1 MSQSKNYQK
10 TMYACFIGYIVQAVV
25 NNFVPLLFVVFQ
37 DSYHI
42 PLSQITALITINFLI
57 QLGVD
62 LLSAGVVDKL
72 GYRTCVLLAHGCAA
86 AGLVLL
92 AFLPDLL
99 PNPFA
104 GILIAVGIY
113 AVGGGLIEVLIS
125 PILEACPTKNKEKA
139 MSLLHSFYCWGHV
152 GVVLIS
158 TVFFRLAGVG
168 NWRILTVL
176 WALIPVGNL
185 VLFAGAPIYSLH
197 EEGETGMTLREL
209 FTKKIFW
216 ILMLMMLCAG
226 ASEQA
231 VSQWASI
238 FAEKGL
244 GVSKT
249 VGDLAGPMAF
259 AALMGTSRL
268 IYGKY
273 GDRLNLNRFMTLS
286 CFLCIAA
293 YGCISLIPN
302 AAVGLAG
309 CAVCGFSVG
318 ILWPGTFSKASAA
331 VKGGGT
337 AMFALLALAGD
348 LGCSGGPTLAG
359 AVSSQC
365 GDNLRMGILAA
376 AVFPVLLLAGMLL
389 LSRQKPVKS

>member
-197 EEGETGMTLREL
+197 EEGETGLTLREL

-249 VGDLAGPMAF
+249 VGDLAGSMAF

>member
-1 MSQSKNYQK
+1 M
-10 TMYACFIGYIVQAVV
+10 QAVV

-86 AGLVLL
+86 VGLVLL
-92 AFLPDLL
+92 AFLPDLR

-158 TVFFRLAGVG
+158 TVFFQLAGVG

-197 EEGETGMTLREL
+197 EEGETGLTLREL

-216 ILMLMMLCAG
+216 ILMLMMMCAG

-359 AVSSQC
+359 AVSSRC

-376 AVFPVLLLAGMLL
+376 VIFPVLLLAGMLL

>member
-1 MSQSKNYQK
+1 MPHSKNYQK
-10 TMYACFIGYIVQAVV
+10 TMYACFVGYIVQAVV

-72 GYRTCVLLAHGCAA
+72 GYRTCVLIAHGCVAV
-86 AGLVLL
+86 GLVLL

-197 EEGETGMTLREL
+197 EEGETGLTLREL
-209 FTKKIFW
+209 FQKKIFW
-216 ILMLMMLCAG
+216 ILMLMMMCAG

-359 AVSSQC
+359 AVSSRC

-376 AVFPVLLLAGMLL
+376 VIFPVLLLAGMLL

>member
-197 EEGETGMTLREL
+197 EEGETGLTLREL

-365 GDNLRMGILAA
+365 GDNLCMGILAA

>member
-197 EEGETGMTLREL
+197 EEGETGLTLREL

-365 GDNLRMGILAA
+365 GENLRMGILAA

>member
-197 EEGETGMTLREL
+197 EEGETGLTLREL

-249 VGDLAGPMAF
+249 VDDLAGPMAF

>member
-125 PILEACPTKNKEKA
+125 PILETCPTKNKEKA

-197 EEGETGMTLREL
+197 EEGETGLTLREL

-376 AVFPVLLLAGMLL
+376 VVFPVLLLAGMLL